1 LDRYLGIS
9 SDMTTCLPDA
19 ADPDRLTDALR
30 RHGVMSAGRVR
41 DVTADTPRDTLVSRV
56 VRLRLAYDGPAE
68 KAPATL
74 ILKIPKPRDGA
85 QDPTEAREVQFY
97 NTVAPATP
105 AGLLLRCFDAVHSP
119 QTKAWHLLLEDVT
132 DSHRIATEWPLPP
145 TEPQCRMIVGTLA
158 RFHAAWWDATKGS
171 VSVVA
176 PPDPAMV
183 RDIYQRIEGF
193 WANLSDRLGDR
204 LSADRRWIYERFLAA
219 PPHFPRLATRKNLSI
234 VHGDAHVWNVFLPN
248 DDSAND
254 LRLFDWSFWRPFLPA
269 HDLAYMMAVH
279 WYPERRRRFERP
291 LLDHYHA
298 TLLASGVKGYD
309 RAALDYDYRL
319 AVLIHLI
326 APLFQ
331 SNVGIPPVIWWSHL
345 ERIMYAIDDLGCR
358 ELLSH

>member
-1 LDRYLGIS
+1 VTAD
-9 SDMTTCLPDA
+9 LPDA
-19 ADPDRLTDALR
+19 ARADHLTEALR
-30 RHGVMSAGRVR
+30 RHGVLSAGRVR
-41 DVTADTPRDTLVSRV
+41 DVTTDAPRDTLVSRI
-56 VRLRLAYDGPAE
+56 VRLKLAYEGPAE
-68 KAPATL
+68 KAPASL

-105 AGLLLRCFDAVHSP
+105 AGLLLCCFDAVHSP

-279 WYPERRRRFERP
+279 WYPDRRHRMEQH
-291 LLDHYHA
+291 LLDRHHA
-298 TLLASGVKGYD
+298 TLLAEGVTGYD
-309 RAALDYDYRL
+309 RKALDDDYRW
-319 AVLIHLI
+319 AVLWQITL
-326 APLFQ
+326 PVFQ
-331 SNVGIPPVIWWSHL
+331 AAHGIPPVIWWNNL
-345 ERIMYAIDDLGCR
+345 ERIWLAFEELGCR
-358 ELLSH
+358 ELLP